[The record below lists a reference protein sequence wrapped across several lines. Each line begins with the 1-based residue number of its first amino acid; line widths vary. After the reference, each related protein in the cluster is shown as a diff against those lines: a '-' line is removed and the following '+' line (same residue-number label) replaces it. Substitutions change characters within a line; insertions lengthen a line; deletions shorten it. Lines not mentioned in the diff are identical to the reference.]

1 MATTVSQAFDEFRQ
15 KLEPSKSEFEKIIR
29 RHKYIREK
37 FSNKI
42 KNDGRKHSF
51 LSGSYSRNT
60 LIRPIN
66 DVDIVILF
74 DIDEYW
80 DQFKNNPSE
89 LLYFTKKKLEET
101 YPDKKI
107 IVQSHSIGIIFEE
120 PPNVD
125 IIPGF
130 INNYENEIYIIPNYD
145 LNNFIK
151 TSPSKHKE
159 IMSNHNQKLESKFI
173 HVIKMMKC
181 WRNKTREESLRR
193 YGLELKFKSFHLE
206 IFLKNLLK
214 KTTSNYARDIY
225 QVFSKA
231 AEFMD
236 YGCNDPAGLSGKLDD
251 YLSQNQILKFKEVFN
266 DTCEE
271 IKILLKLEM
280 EGKTQE
286 AIKGWRDIFGEP
298 FPKPIITQKDT
309 YKKDL
314 TTKFPPEGK
323 KYTFGE

>member
-1 MATTVSQAFDEFRQ
+1 MARTVSQAFDEFRQ
-15 KLEPSKSEFEKIIR
+15 NLEPLKSEIEKIIT
-29 RHKYIREK
+29 RHTYIREK

-51 LSGSYSRNT
+51 LSGSYSRKT

-80 DQFKNNPSE
+80 DRFKNNPSE
-89 LLYFTKKKLEET
+89 LLYFTGKKLKET
-101 YPDKKI
+101 YPDKKV
-107 IVQSHSIGIIFEE
+107 IVQSHSIGITFKDL
-120 PPNVD
+120 PNVD

-130 INNYENEIYIIPNYD
+130 IKDYEKEIYLIPNYD
-145 LNNFIK
+145 LNNFIE
-151 TSPSKHKE
+151 TSPSKHKD
-159 IMSNHNQKLESKFI
+159 IISNHNQKLGTKFI
-173 HVIKMMKC
+173 HIIKMMKC
-181 WRNKTREESLRR
+181 WRNKLREESPRK
-193 YGLELKFKSFHLE
+193 YGFELKFKSFHLE
-206 IFLKNLLK
+206 VFLKNLLK
-214 KTTSNYARDIY
+214 RTTSNYAKDIY

-231 AEFMD
+231 AETMD
-236 YGCNDPAGLSGKLDD
+236 YDCIDPAGLSGKLDG
-251 YLSQNQILKFKEVFN
+251 YLLQNQILKFKEIFN
-266 DTCEE
+266 ETSEK
-271 IKILLKLEM
+271 IKILLKFEM
-280 EGKTQE
+280 KGKDQE
-286 AIKGWRDIFGEP
+286 AIKGWREIFGHP